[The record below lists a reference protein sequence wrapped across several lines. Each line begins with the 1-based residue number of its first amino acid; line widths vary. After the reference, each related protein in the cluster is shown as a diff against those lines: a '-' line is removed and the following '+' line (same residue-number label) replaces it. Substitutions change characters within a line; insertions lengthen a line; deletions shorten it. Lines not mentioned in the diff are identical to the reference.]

1 MLPTGCLLVRNI
13 SKVENELVP
22 AQTETGQTLV
32 ACACD
37 HSVMKHA
44 LYKFLIKLLL
54 LLFEVTCKIPE

>member
-44 LYKFLIKLLL
+44 LYKFLSYLSYYY
-54 LLFEVTCKIPE
+54 FTNDHSQS